1 MEHFVPK
8 DGKYEIKADQ
18 KSSLEQFIRE
28 KLIENQNSKKG
39 VTHKTKIGD
48 QLHIMKNRGNKIKP
62 IWNLLENKYYLDFF
76 YFKFIID
83 PVKITFAKF
92 VDSFNSNVLDRFV
105 NGVGTTA
112 SKAGGIVYT
121 NLDQR
126 GIDKVLNLSST
137 GTDTIG
143 SKVKLIQT
151 GKTQQYLM
159 YFLIG
164 VIVISLIILLVL

>member
-1 MEHFVPK
+1 M
-8 DGKYEIKADQ
+8 
-18 KSSLEQFIRE
+18 SSIETDE
-28 KLIENQNSKKG
+28 KI
-39 VTHKTKIGD
+39 
-48 QLHIMKNRGNKIKP
+48 KIKP

-83 PVKITFAKF
+83 PVKITFAKL

-105 NGVGTTA
+105 NSVGTTA

-121 NLDQR
+121 NLDQG